1 METATAV
8 IEEVKPN
15 ADVELPSLAEYEQK
29 ALVLRQS
36 VELARIENDD
46 QFRAVAQVA
55 LDAAANVK
63 AMTAVMEPLRVKR
76 YNALQRIYDILKE
89 KVKPLEETK
98 KKASQLCGQYQ
109 LEQEQKRQADEARL
123 RREEQERAR
132 KLQEEQA
139 TQLAEEGRTEE
150 GLALL
155 ETEPEPVPIIAP
167 VSMPKVA
174 GISAPSIKYSA
185 EIIDLKALVKAVFEG
200 KVPLNAFGQLNRVT
214 GVWELDTKNSGQSF
228 LDNQAKQFQD
238 LFDYPGCR
246 IKKTVGSSVRA
257 PR

>member
-8 IEEVKPN
+8 IEETKPSVD
-15 ADVELPSLAEYEQK
+15 AELPSLLEFEEK
-29 ALVLRQS
+29 AIVLRQS
-36 VELARIENDD
+36 VELVKIESDD
-46 QFRAVAQVA
+46 QFRSVAQIA

-109 LEQEQKRQADEARL
+109 LEQEQKRQQEEARL

-150 GLALL
+150 GLVLL
-155 ETEPEPVPIIAP
+155 ETEPDLAPIIAP
-167 VSMPKVA
+167 VSTPKVA
-174 GISAPSIKYSA
+174 GISAPSIKYSV
-185 EIIDLKALVKAVFEG
+185 EILDLKELVKAVG
-200 KVPLNAFGQLNRVT
+200 AGLAPVNVFGEFDRVT
-214 GVWELDTKNSGQSF
+214 KVWKLDTKDSGQAF
-228 LDNQAKQFQD
+228 LDKQAGVFKESFS
-238 LFDYPGCR
+238 YPGCR
-246 IKKTVGSSVRA
+246 LKKDVKSSVRA